1 MTSIKMGR
9 HLSETTS
16 LLHLRWRR
24 AGDEVLPLA
33 CMWQQLLTN
42 LQAGDIKSLARAI
55 SLIEAEQPGYE
66 QLMQLLPGNNST
78 VVLGI
83 TGPPGAGK
91 STLTD
96 ALIAGLVKDGEK
108 VAVLCVDPS
117 SPFNLGALLGDRIRM
132 SEWYTNPNVYIRS
145 LATRGAMGGLHPKI
159 IEISEIVKAAAYDYI
174 IIETVGVG
182 QSEIE
187 IAGLADVTVV
197 VLVPEGGDEV
207 QTMKAGLM
215 EIADIFVVNKADRP
229 GADGFVRALRLMM
242 APAFNRQQEVAIV
255 KTTASTRQGIDTL
268 YTAIQK
274 QQGYQKSADRR
285 AWLLAEKAYY
295 LIQQKRMKGISKAD
309 LKERIL
315 DTADFNLYRFIE
327 QFIAQNQR

>member
-1 MTSIKMGR
+1 
-9 HLSETTS
+9 
-16 LLHLRWRR
+16 
-24 AGDEVLPLA
+24 LA
-33 CMWQQLLTN
+33 CMWQQLLAN
-42 LQAGDIKSLARAI
+42 LQAGDVKSLARAI

-66 QLMQLLPGNNST
+66 QFMQLLRANNST
-78 VVLGI
+78 AVLGI

-96 ALIAGLVKDGEK
+96 GLIAQLVKKGKK

-117 SPFNLGALLGDRIRM
+117 SPFNLGAVLGDRIRM
-132 SEWYTNPNVYIRS
+132 SEWYTHPNVYIRS

-159 IEISEIVKAAAYDYI
+159 IEITEIVKAAAYDYI
-174 IIETVGVG
+174 IVETVGVG

-229 GADGFVRALRLMM
+229 GADGFVKALRLMM

-268 YTAIQK
+268 YAAIEK
-274 QQGYQKSADRR
+274 QQGLQKSTDRR

-295 LIQQKRMKGISKAD
+295 LIQQKRMKDISKTD

-315 DTADFNLYRFIE
+315 TTADFNLYRFVE
-327 QFIAQNQR
+327 QFVAPNQP